1 MIHKLA
7 KYLKYSVEVIEKRRE
22 NEFFTTVYLRK
33 KALQVLDK
41 VQDEWLDAFEWACNV
56 SGEFVNADEIVLD
69 HIVNGVYLDDF
80 IDRLLK
86 DDGRQSHG
94 ALINR
99 LLYVN
104 MLLKDAE
111 GEDMNKKMG
120 SAFRAA
126 RAVTGNLEEN
136 KLNAYRQK
144 LLSSIIAHDYDRFKE
159 ILLQLSVYAGVEFG
173 FAFDLFDDFEEN
185 KDVAYTFIN
194 TLGMR
199 AAEAQ
204 KD

>member
-1 MIHKLA
+1 
-7 KYLKYSVEVIEKRRE
+7 
-22 NEFFTTVYLRK
+22 
-33 KALQVLDK
+33 
-41 VQDEWLDAFEWACNV
+41 
-56 SGEFVNADEIVLD
+56 
-69 HIVNGVYLDDF
+69 
-80 IDRLLK
+80 
-86 DDGRQSHG
+86 
-94 ALINR
+94 
-99 LLYVN
+99 
-104 MLLKDAE
+104 
-111 GEDMNKKMG
+111 
-120 SAFRAA
+120 
-126 RAVTGNLEEN
+126 
-136 KLNAYRQK
+136 